1 MGSLL
6 SITEVHEG
14 SVLGSVK
21 INELRKRFEKAQKK
35 VSLNIEKNKT
45 NRQKPTVKDLFDMQ
59 ERNATLTQ
67 LVSEIHS
74 RNSHDKLD
82 RDILRKLENQLKR
95 YQDETQKMTDLF
107 GPRIK
112 TRKYVSKKVPNVPKV
127 PKVSKRRNVK
137 KEDE

>member
-6 SITEVHEG
+6 STEIHEG

-21 INELRKRFEKAQKK
+21 INELRKRFEKAEKK
-35 VSLNIEKNKT
+35 VSLNLEKNKT

-59 ERNATLTQ
+59 ERNAALTK
-67 LVSEIHS
+67 LVSEIYS

-95 YQDETQKMTDLF
+95 YQSETQKMTDLF

-112 TRKYVSKKVPNVPKV
+112 TRKYVKKSEISGEIKV
-127 PKVSKRRNVK
+127 PKKRKVK
-137 KEDE
+137 KEIV